1 MSGFLREKTSFSLD
15 ILNLRNQGSMSTN
28 VRLTFED
35 MSIEL
40 RGKVRAGYSNVGVIF
55 QETGLKH

>member
-55 QETGLKH
+55 QETRLKH